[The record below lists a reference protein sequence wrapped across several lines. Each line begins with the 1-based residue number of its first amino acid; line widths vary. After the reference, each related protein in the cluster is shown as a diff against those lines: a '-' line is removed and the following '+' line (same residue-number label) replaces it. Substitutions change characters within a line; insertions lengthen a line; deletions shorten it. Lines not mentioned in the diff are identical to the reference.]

1 MNMRCKVGSVL
12 LLLATALTGANSWC
26 QSQGGTVDQ
35 AKEVLAAMA
44 KTYASCRT
52 YQDRGKVQI
61 TFIEPKGSRIQEIC
75 FSTAFVRPDRFRFE
89 YLDWDFFKQQRHF
102 IICEEGATVKAWWDI
117 EPGVKTPKSLELA
130 LAGATGVSAGSAH
143 TIPALLLPEEVG
155 GKRLTDLLEPSLAAD
170 EAVSGE
176 DCYVIKGHFLAKDKK
191 VPTTVWISK
200 KSHLVLQTER
210 RTDFD
215 NFSTIQVTTYMGRIN
230 EEVPAASLAFNPPA
244 RS

>member
-1 MNMRCKVGSVL
+1 MNVRCKVSSVL
-12 LLLATALTGANSWC
+12 LLLATALTSANSWC

-44 KTYASCRT
+44 KTYALCRT
-52 YQDRGKVQI
+52 YQDQGKVQI
-61 TFIEPKGSRIQEIC
+61 TFIEPKGNRIQEIH

-89 YLDWDFFKQQRHF
+89 YRDWDFFKKQRCF
-102 IICEEGATVKAWWDI
+102 IICEEGATVKAWWDV

-155 GKRLTDLLEPSLAAD
+155 GKKLTDLREPSLAA
-170 EAVSGE
+170 EEEVAGE

-200 KSHLVLQTER
+200 KNHLVLQTER
-210 RTDFD
+210 RTNFD
-215 NFSTIQVTTYMGRIN
+215 DFSTIQVTTYTGRVD
-230 EEVPAASLAFNPPA
+230 EDVSAESLAFNAPPK
-244 RS
+244 S